1 MMTRR
6 ISCLG
11 AVAILTYLCA
21 PAGCSSSTD
30 SGAGTAPVNGSTGT
44 SSTTGGT
51 GGGSS
56 TTGSGSSGSSVDTTT
71 AGSGGD
77 GTGTTTSGAGGSGTA
92 GSTST
97 GTAGSG
103 SSNDMSCSS
112 ALAKTGAPC
121 TVDCNIGCGFNAIGT
136 KTCTCSGGFYSAC
149 PCPKPAAYMGAATA
163 PYCPGD
169 GMTAALKKMPC
180 TKECDECIGKDANTG
195 TPAGCAC
202 MKDPT
207 TNTLIWACG
216 STNKWFALAM

>member
-11 AVAILTYLCA
+11 AVAIVTYLCA
-21 PAGCSSSTD
+21 PSGCASSTD
-30 SGAGTAPVNGSTGT
+30 GTGTAPVNGSTGT
-44 SSTTGGT
+44 SSTQGAGGS
-51 GGGSS
+51 SS

-71 AGSGGD
+71 AGAGGD
-77 GTGTTTSGAGGSGTA
+77 GTATTTSGAGGSGTA
-92 GSTST
+92 GTAST
-97 GTAGSG
+97 GAAGG
-103 SSNDMSCSS
+103 SSNDASCSS

-121 TVDCNIGCGFNAIGT
+121 TTDCNIGCGFNAIGT

-180 TKECDECIGKDANTG
+180 TKEWDECIGKDANTG

-202 MKDPT
+202 LKDPT
-207 TNTLIWACG
+207 SNSLVWACG
-216 STNKWFALAM
+216 STNKWFSLAM